1 MTKVLFTGSFDP
13 ITKGH
18 MDIIEQASNLFD
30 EVLIGILINPEKKN
44 AFFSQKER
52 LEIIREIYKKKK
64 NINVISSTKL
74 GVDLAKEKDCKIII
88 RGLRSILDFEYEYQL
103 SLTNTDL
110 SNNEVTTVCLF
121 SKPEY
126 QNISSPESDDNETID
141 SDTSLN
147 DNELEQPPETLDDTI
162 TYVYLLIAS
171 MIIIFGVLIYKRKK
185 K

>member
-52 LEIIREIYKKKK
+52 LEIIKEIYKTKK
-64 NINVISSTKL
+64 NVNVISSTKL
-74 GVDLAKEKDCKIII
+74 GVDIAKENNCKIII

-103 SLTNTDL
+103 SLTNKDL
-110 SNNEVTTVCLF
+110 SNNEINTICLF
-121 SKPEY
+121 CKPEY
-126 QNISSPESDDNETID
+126 QNISSSNVKQIFNLNRDVSKYVNSYVEKRMNEKKEQIKK
-141 SDTSLN
+141 L
-147 DNELEQPPETLDDTI
+147 EL
-162 TYVYLLIAS
+162 
-171 MIIIFGVLIYKRKK
+171 KK
-185 K
+185 EE

>member
-110 SNNEVTTVCLF
+110 SNDEVTTVCLF

-126 QNISSPESDDNETID
+126 QNISSSTVKQIFKLNRDISKYVNSIVEKRET
-141 SDTSLN
+141 
-147 DNELEQPPETLDDTI
+147 
-162 TYVYLLIAS
+162 
-171 MIIIFGVLIYKRKK
+171 
-185 K
+185 

>member
-110 SNNEVTTVCLF
+110 SNDEVTTVCLF

-126 QNISSPESDDNETID
+126 QNISSSTVKQIFK
-141 SDTSLN
+141 LN
-147 DNELEQPPETLDDTI
+147 RDISKYVNPYVEKKMNDKKEEIKKLELIKGE
-162 TYVYLLIAS
+162 
-171 MIIIFGVLIYKRKK
+171 
-185 K
+185 

>member
-126 QNISSPESDDNETID
+126 QNISSSTVKQIFK
-141 SDTSLN
+141 LN
-147 DNELEQPPETLDDTI
+147 RDISKYVNPYVEKKMNDKKEEIKKLELLKGE
-162 TYVYLLIAS
+162 
-171 MIIIFGVLIYKRKK
+171 
-185 K
+185 

>member
-88 RGLRSILDFEYEYQL
+88 RGLRSIQDFEYEYQL

-110 SNNEVTTVCLF
+110 SNDEVTTVCLF

-126 QNISSPESDDNETID
+126 QNISSSTVKQIFK
-141 SDTSLN
+141 LN
-147 DNELEQPPETLDDTI
+147 RDISKYVNPYVEKKMNDKKEEIKKLELIKGE
-162 TYVYLLIAS
+162 
-171 MIIIFGVLIYKRKK
+171 
-185 K
+185 

>member
-126 QNISSPESDDNETID
+126 QNISSSTVKQIFK
-141 SDTSLN
+141 LN
-147 DNELEQPPETLDDTI
+147 RDISKYVNPYVEKKMNDKKEEIKKLELIKGE
-162 TYVYLLIAS
+162 
-171 MIIIFGVLIYKRKK
+171 
-185 K
+185 

>member
-30 EVLIGILINPEKKN
+30 EVLVAILINPEKKN
-44 AFFSQKER
+44 VFFSQKER
-52 LEIIREIYKKKK
+52 LEIIKEIYKNKK
-64 NINVISSTKL
+64 NIAVISSNKL

-126 QNISSPESDDNETID
+126 QNISSSTVKQIFK
-141 SDTSLN
+141 LN
-147 DNELEQPPETLDDTI
+147 RDISKYVNPYVEKKMNDKKEEIKKLELIKGE
-162 TYVYLLIAS
+162 
-171 MIIIFGVLIYKRKK
+171 
-185 K
+185 